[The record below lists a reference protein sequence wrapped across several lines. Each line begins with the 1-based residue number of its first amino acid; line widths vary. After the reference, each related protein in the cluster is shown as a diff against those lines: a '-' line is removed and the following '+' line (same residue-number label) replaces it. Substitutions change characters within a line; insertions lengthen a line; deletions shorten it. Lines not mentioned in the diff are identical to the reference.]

1 MSSEQHSTNH
11 VFLVDDHPLVCQG
24 IAAVLSQ
31 AGFVISG
38 KAGNSTETL
47 EHPQLLSANLAI
59 VDLALGEEDGL
70 KLIPTLRAQGI
81 LVLVYTMYEEPS
93 RVTGALEA
101 GATGY
106 VTKREVGQYLVEAV
120 RKVLDGELFLSPRAA
135 AGLAKQAANQNINS
149 PSLSK
154 QQKLVYR
161 MLGEG
166 ASATE
171 IAAELDVSPRTVESY
186 CARMIEK
193 LDLNGMKELRRQAIS
208 DRSNG

>member
-1 MSSEQHSTNH
+1 M
-11 VFLVDDHPLVCQG
+11 
-24 IAAVLSQ
+24 
-31 AGFVISG
+31 
-38 KAGNSTETL
+38 
-47 EHPQLLSANLAI
+47 
-59 VDLALGEEDGL
+59 
-70 KLIPTLRAQGI
+70 RW
-81 LVLVYTMYEEPS
+81 
-93 RVTGALEA
+93 
-101 GATGY
+101 
-106 VTKREVGQYLVEAV
+106 GQYLVEAGPI
-120 RKVLDGELFLSPRAA
+120 RYWKANFFLSPRAA

-208 DRSNG
+208 DHSNG